1 MTKKLIVV
9 GTDWCGACKALKAQ
23 LESKSIEFE
32 YMDGDTEEGM
42 TFCQYHGVR
51 SLPTSLIIE
60 DNDIVKIVIGNK
72 VSEIME
78 GLK

>member
-1 MTKKLIVV
+1 MKKVIVV
-9 GTDWCGACKALKAQ
+9 GADWCAACKALKTQ

>member
-1 MTKKLIVV
+1 MKKVIVV
-9 GTDWCGACKALKAQ
+9 GADWCSACKALKTQ

-60 DNDIVKIVIGNK
+60 DNDIVKIVVGNK
-72 VSEIME
+72 ASEIIG
-78 GLK
+78 GLE